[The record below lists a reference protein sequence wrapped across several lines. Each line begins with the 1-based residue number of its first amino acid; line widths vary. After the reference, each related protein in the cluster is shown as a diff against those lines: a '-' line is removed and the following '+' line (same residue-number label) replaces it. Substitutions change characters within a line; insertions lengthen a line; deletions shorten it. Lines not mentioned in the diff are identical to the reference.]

1 MIIVLHIL
9 AALTSIAVTTL
20 AYLAPSVRKLQL
32 STGLVALTL
41 ISGTYL
47 VVSSHT
53 RILETCLIGLVY
65 TAGVV
70 YGIVAAQQKLAAE
83 LIRSNKR

>member
-1 MIIVLHIL
+1 MIILLHVL

-20 AYLAPSVRKLQL
+20 TYMTPTARKLRL
-32 STGLVALTL
+32 STGLAALTL

-65 TAGVV
+65 TAGVA
-70 YGIVAAQQKLAAE
+70 YGIFAAQNKLAAE
-83 LIRSNKR
+83 LIRSKKD